1 MSNDKIR
8 LFSNKDDNING
19 LIPRTHDELKLLALM
34 QHYKCIPLKDSV
46 IIKPENKGS
55 N

>member
-1 MSNDKIR
+1 MNLLKYSDNGTLI
-8 LFSNKDDNING
+8 NK
-19 LIPRTHDELKLLALM
+19 LVAHTHDELKILALM
-34 QHYKCIPLKDSV
+34 QHYKCISLKDSV